1 MSNQQRLL
9 IVLGLTL
16 AYVVAEVV
24 GGLLT
29 HSLALVAD
37 AGHLLTDALGLGLAL
52 AALRFAQRPATA
64 AKTFGFY
71 RIEILA
77 ALANATLLFVVAA
90 YILYAAR
97 QRLAEPPEV
106 SAWPMLVVAIG
117 GVGVTWMG
125 MHLLHE
131 PGGESLNM
139 RGAFLE
145 LVSDL
150 LGAVGAVVAS
160 IVILTTGWQLA
171 DTVVS
176 VVIGVL
182 ILPRAWRLLKD
193 VVDVLLEAVPSRIS
207 LDELQAAIERV
218 PGVVSV
224 HDIHVWT
231 ITSGFVAMSAHVRAG
246 GRPSEEVLHDIL
258 ELLREQFQIE
268 HATLQV
274 ESDQHAGQ
282 DACCTMD
289 PRCLVLGRGR
299 QRPSVTA

>member
-1 MSNQQRLL
+1 MTNQRRLL

-16 AYVVAEVV
+16 GYVVAEVV

-52 AALRFAQRPATA
+52 AALRFAQRPATS

-77 ALANATLLFVVAA
+77 ALANATLLFAAAA
-90 YILYAAR
+90 YILYAAW
-97 QRLAEPPEV
+97 QRLADPPAV
-106 SAWPMLVVAIG
+106 DAWPMLVVAVG

-131 PGGESLNM
+131 PGAESLNM

-182 ILPRAWRLLKD
+182 ILPRAWRLLKE

-231 ITSGFVAMSAHVRAG
+231 ITSGFVAMSAHVRAA

-258 ELLREQFQIE
+258 VLLREQFQIE

-299 QRPSVTA
+299 PPPSVPA

>member
-1 MSNQQRLL
+1 VTNQRRLL

-16 AYVVAEVV
+16 GYVVAEVV

-64 AKTFGFY
+64 DKTYGFY

-77 ALANATLLFVVAA
+77 ALANAALLFAA
-90 YILYAAR
+90 AGYILFAAW
-97 QRLAEPPEV
+97 QRLTDPPTV
-106 SAWPMLVVAIG
+106 HAWPMLVVAVG
-117 GVGVTWMG
+117 GVGVTWIG
-125 MHLLHE
+125 VHLLHE
-131 PGGESLNM
+131 SGAESLNM

-171 DTVVS
+171 DTLVS
-176 VVIGVL
+176 FVIGGL

-193 VVDVLLEAVPSRIS
+193 VVDVLLEAVPSRIR
-207 LDELQAAIERV
+207 LDELEVAIERV

-231 ITSGFVAMSAHVRAG
+231 ITSGFVAMSAHVRAE
-246 GRPSEEVLHDIL
+246 GRPTDEVLHDIL
-258 ELLREQFQIE
+258 VLLREQFQIE
-268 HATLQV
+268 HVTLQV

-289 PRCLVLGRGR
+289 PRCLVVGRGR
-299 QRPSVTA
+299 ARPSVPA

>member
-1 MSNQQRLL
+1 MTNQQRLL

-16 AYVVAEVV
+16 SYVVAEVV

-37 AGHLLTDALGLGLAL
+37 AGHLLTDGLGLGLAL

-64 AKTFGFY
+64 DKTYGFY

-77 ALANATLLFVVAA
+77 ALANATLLFAAAA
-90 YILYAAR
+90 YILYAAW
-97 QRLAEPPEV
+97 QRLADPPEV
-106 SAWPMLVVAIG
+106 HAWPMLVVAVG

-125 MHLLHE
+125 VHLLHE
-131 PGGESLNM
+131 SGAESLNM

-171 DTVVS
+171 DTLVS

-182 ILPRAWRLLKD
+182 ILPRAWRLLKE
-193 VVDVLLEAVPSRIS
+193 VVDVLLEAVPSRIR
-207 LDELQAAIERV
+207 LDELQAAMEHV
-218 PGVVSV
+218 TGVVSV

-231 ITSGFVAMSAHVRAG
+231 ITSGFVAMSAHARAE
-246 GRPSEEVLHDIL
+246 GRPTEEVLHDIL
-258 ELLREQFQIE
+258 VLLREQFQIE
-268 HATLQV
+268 HVTLQV

-289 PRCLVLGRGR
+289 PRCLVVGRGR
-299 QRPSVTA
+299 PRPSVPA